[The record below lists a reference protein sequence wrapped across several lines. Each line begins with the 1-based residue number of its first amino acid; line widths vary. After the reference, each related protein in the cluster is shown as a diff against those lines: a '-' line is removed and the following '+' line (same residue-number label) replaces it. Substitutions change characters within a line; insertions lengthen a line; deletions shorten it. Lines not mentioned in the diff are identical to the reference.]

1 LEACTLRH
9 IKFVFK
15 CINALYLRG
24 LLAADSHLSDGDMGV
39 DDHLLVIGHCGCCA
53 NTSGEPEITRV
64 VLWPAWLVAEH
75 KVPDVAQ
82 DVERDTGAGA
92 DASSSSSAA
101 TAEKDQD
108 AGQSEEARR
117 RRRALRRQLRDK
129 KRGLRTVCCYGDG
142 RFMKV

>member
-1 LEACTLRH
+1 
-9 IKFVFK
+9 
-15 CINALYLRG
+15 
-24 LLAADSHLSDGDMGV
+24 M
-39 DDHLLVIGHCGCCA
+39 
-53 NTSGEPEITRV
+53 
-64 VLWPAWLVAEH
+64 LWPAWLVAEH

-92 DASSSSSAA
+92 ESSSSA

-108 AGQSEEARR
+108 AGQGEDARR

-142 RFMKV
+142 RFMKVWHAFYYIPITTPT